1 MEQCS
6 GIPSTTEWLIYGTI
20 RMLLETAMKI
30 EIVRTNDEL
39 IILDGCGNII
49 GTVHWLY
56 DISRERIDDVMPH
69 DVQIMISRA
78 LRFID

>member
-1 MEQCS
+1 
-6 GIPSTTEWLIYGTI
+6 
-20 RMLLETAMKI
+20 MKI